1 MVELNLDEA
10 ILVDAPDDA
19 EIPDDDAAPKRT
31 RKPRSDK
38 GQPRGTRGTGGR
50 PSRASASKKLADE
63 LLQPWAVIAAGCS
76 MTAPTVAGVMME
88 RGEKTVDSIVK
99 IAEKHPRM
107 MKALQK
113 ASEVGAFAELF
124 QTGFQMAIAAGMD
137 FGRIPTD
144 SPLGMLSGVSEIYAM
159 THPPVP
165 PQGPNGVP
173 NSGPMGT
180 PFGNGMPSF
189 PNGMPSNM
197 MPFPMPGTPNA

>member
-10 ILVDAPDDA
+10 ILAEPPDST
-19 EIPDDDAAPKRT
+19 DDIDSPNDIDGAPKRT

-38 GQPRGTRGTGGR
+38 GQPRGTRAGGR
-50 PSRASASKKLADE
+50 PTRASTSKRIADD

-76 MTAPTVAGVMME
+76 MTAPTVAGVMIE

-124 QTGFQMAIAAGMD
+124 QTGLQMVIAAGMD
-137 FGRIPTD
+137 FGRIPAD
-144 SPLGMLSGVSEIYAM
+144 SPIGVLTGVSDIFAA
-159 THPPVP
+159 THPPMP
-165 PQGPNGVP
+165 EQRPNGDMSNGGVP
-173 NSGPMGT
+173 
-180 PFGNGMPSF
+180 FEMP
-189 PNGMPSNM
+189 PNMV
-197 MPFPMPGTPNA
+197 PFPMPGR